1 MSLERNTYTTPHVIN
16 ISFIKVV
23 LNLIS
28 YNEMKEIVVVK
39 DLPYSDVG
47 NMLQKN
53 ILVLK
58 KFLRGALG
66 FFAPL
71 IISESNEI

>member
-1 MSLERNTYTTPHVIN
+1 
-16 ISFIKVV
+16 
-23 LNLIS
+23 
-28 YNEMKEIVVVK
+28 MKEIVVVK